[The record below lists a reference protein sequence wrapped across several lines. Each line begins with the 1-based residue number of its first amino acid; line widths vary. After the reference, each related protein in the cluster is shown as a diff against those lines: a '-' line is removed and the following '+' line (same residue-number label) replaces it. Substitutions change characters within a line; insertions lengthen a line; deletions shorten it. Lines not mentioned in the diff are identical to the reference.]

1 MSIKQ
6 IYDWKNLSGVFVWW
20 WLKRVAWSTS
30 LVAFEPK
37 SNSASKHSEVWVSL
51 LYFNPLQWPAPSYP
65 DYSSKKKKL
74 LVIRSGCVELYK
86 RRKPRLIIISK
97 VNRLKNNSDIHWVFE
112 IQDFY
117 QAFDLKGLFSEK

>member
-1 MSIKQ
+1 M
-6 IYDWKNLSGVFVWW
+6 
-20 WLKRVAWSTS
+20 
-30 LVAFEPK
+30 
-37 SNSASKHSEVWVSL
+37 
-51 LYFNPLQWPAPSYP
+51 
-65 DYSSKKKKL
+65 
-74 LVIRSGCVELYK
+74 ELYK